1 MLDLSNKS
9 FIKTLK
15 MLRIISRR
23 FFHGQKMGGR
33 ITRRTGSSVEFSD
46 YKEYQL
52 GDDIRFIDWNIY
64 GRLDKMLVKLF
75 YNEENL
81 SSYILLDCSSSMN
94 FGNPSKFDYGRR
106 LAAAISYVAAANND
120 SVRIFCFSDGLK
132 EFSPKAD
139 RSAHVLPLFR
149 FLESC
154 SSGGISDFSS
164 AVAAF
169 TKRFRKAGVVFVLS
183 DFMFDKDSSAGDRS
197 IAGGG
202 LSADESSISPVSG
215 GPLETGIKHLS
226 FCKHDV
232 NLIQVLSPEEINPSY
247 DGLWDFTDSE
257 TNSKKRVFID
267 DSVLTLY
274 REALEEH
281 FSQLDTLSKRNGM
294 NYLRTL
300 TDVPF
305 ENLVLRLFSQKR

>member
-46 YKEYQL
+46 YKEYKP

-75 YNEENL
+75 FNEENL

-106 LAAAISYVAAANND
+106 LAAAISYVAASNND

-139 RSAHVLPLFR
+139 RGAHVLPLFR

-183 DFMFDKDSSAGDRS
+183 DFMFDKAEDGNGKSDIMMDSEDG
-197 IAGGG
+197 
-202 LSADESSISPVSG
+202 ADSLPIVSG

-247 DGLWDFTDSE
+247 NGLWDFTDSE
-257 TNSKKRVFID
+257 TNSKRRVFID
-267 DSVLTLY
+267 DSVLALY

-281 FSQLDTLSKRNGM
+281 FSQLDALSKRNGM

>member
-1 MLDLSNKS
+1 
-9 FIKTLK
+9 
-15 MLRIISRR
+15 
-23 FFHGQKMGGR
+23 MGGR
-33 ITRRTGSSVEFSD
+33 ITQRTGSSVEFSD
-46 YKEYQL
+46 YKEYKP

-75 YNEENL
+75 FNEENL

-106 LAAAISYVAAANND
+106 LAAAISYVAASNND

-139 RSAHVLPLFR
+139 RGAHILPVFR

-154 SSGGISDFSS
+154 SSGGKSDFGS
-164 AVAAF
+164 AVSAF
-169 TKRFRKAGVVFVLS
+169 TKRFKKPGVVFVLS
-183 DFMFDKDSSAGDRS
+183 DFMFPHDPENGLNDSEK
-197 IAGGG
+197 G
-202 LSADESSISPVSG
+202 L
-215 GPLETGIKHLS
+215 KHLS

-232 NLIQVLSPEEINPSY
+232 NLIQVLSSEEVNPTY
-247 DGLWDFTDSE
+247 NGLWSFTDSE
-257 TNSKKRVFID
+257 TEDRRNVFID

-274 REALEEH
+274 REAMEEH
-281 FSQLDTLSKRNGM
+281 FADLAGLSKRNGM
-294 NYLRTL
+294 NYLRTV

-305 ENLVLRLFSQKR
+305 ENMILQLFNKGRKK

>member
-1 MLDLSNKS
+1 
-9 FIKTLK
+9 
-15 MLRIISRR
+15 
-23 FFHGQKMGGR
+23 MGGR
-33 ITRRTGSSVEFSD
+33 VTRRTGSSVEFSD
-46 YKEYQL
+46 YKEYKP

-75 YNEENL
+75 FNEENL
-81 SSYILLDCSSSMN
+81 SSYILLDCSSSRN

-106 LAAAISYVAAANND
+106 LAAAISYVAASNND

-139 RSAHVLPLFR
+139 RGAHVLPLFR

-154 SSGGISDFSS
+154 SSGGVSDFSS
-164 AVAAF
+164 AVSAF
-169 TKRFRKAGVVFVLS
+169 TKRFRRPGVVFVLS
-183 DFMFDKDSSAGDRS
+183 DFMFEGD
-197 IAGGG
+197 G
-202 LSADESSISPVSG
+202 
-215 GPLETGIKHLS
+215 GIKQLS

-232 NLIQVLSPEEINPSY
+232 NLIQVISPEEMNPSY
-247 DGLWDFTDSE
+247 EGLWDFTDSE
-257 TNSKKRVFID
+257 TNEKKRVFID
-267 DSVLTLY
+267 DSILSLY
-274 REALEEH
+274 REAIEEQ

-305 ENLVLRLFSQKR
+305 ENMVLRLFSQRR